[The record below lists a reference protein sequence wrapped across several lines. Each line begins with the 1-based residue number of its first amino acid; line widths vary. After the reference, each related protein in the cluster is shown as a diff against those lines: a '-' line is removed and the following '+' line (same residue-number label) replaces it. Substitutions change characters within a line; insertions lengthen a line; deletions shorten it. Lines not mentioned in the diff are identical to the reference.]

1 MSDAFR
7 PLSFP
12 NETNKQCPSGECAR
26 GGAREVSTNLLR
38 PPTGVCQVNKEPD
51 RREMEPTVLQVGGM
65 GVPVNRKADRAKR
78 EEADRSASID

>member
-1 MSDAFR
+1 MSDAFH
-7 PLSFP
+7 LSFL
-12 NETNKQCPSGECAR
+12 NVTNKQCPSGECAYE
-26 GGAREVSTNLLR
+26 GAREMSTILRR